1 MLATFLAAWLGVL
14 AAQAS
19 PGPNLL
25 AVASAA
31 LGDGRRAAL
40 LVVAGVASGILVWG
54 VAFALG
60 LSALFES
67 SPHVA
72 TALRFVGGGYLLH
85 LGVRALLAAR
95 RGAPGALRAAA
106 ADGRRRGLSDGAA
119 WRRGL
124 FVVLTNPK
132 AAMMWAAVSA
142 FLVGSGLSG
151 TALLAFAPLASLSA
165 LAIYG
170 GYGLLFSSGG
180 AKAVHARVARP
191 LETLFGALFALFGG
205 RLLLDGVR
213 ALRG

>member
-1 MLATFLAAWLGVL
+1 MLAAFLAAWLGVL

-31 LGDGRRAAL
+31 LGAGRRAAL
-40 LVVAGVASGILVWG
+40 LVVTGVASGILVWG
-54 VAFALG
+54 TAFALG
-60 LSALFES
+60 LSALFEA

-72 TALRFVGGGYLLH
+72 IALRIVGGVYLLQI
-85 LGVRALLAAR
+85 GVRALLAAR
-95 RGAPGALRAAA
+95 GAATGALEKASS
-106 ADGRRRGLSDGAA
+106 DGARRSLSDRAA

-151 TALLAFAPLASLSA
+151 LTLIVFAPLAALSA

-170 GYGLLFSSGG
+170 GYALLFSSGG
-180 AKAVHARVARP
+180 ARAVHARIARP
-191 LETLFGALFALFGG
+191 LETLFGALFAVLGG
-205 RLLLDGVR
+205 RLLLEGLR
-213 ALRG
+213 AIRG